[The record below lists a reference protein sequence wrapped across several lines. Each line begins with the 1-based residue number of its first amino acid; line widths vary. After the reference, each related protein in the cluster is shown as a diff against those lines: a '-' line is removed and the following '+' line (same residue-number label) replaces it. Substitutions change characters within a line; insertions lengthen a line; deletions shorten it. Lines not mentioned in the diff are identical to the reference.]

1 VLLFSVARVSPK
13 LCILFPNLGYAVR
26 LLRLH
31 VHAWPS
37 IRHAAPYRCMLE
49 IAVRFPL
56 LAFSIPGFA
65 PDEHRSSTQ
74 RNSGA
79 IMSLLNRKSDVKN
92 HLSVRHHKVN
102 HLDHPLG
109 QPDEQVIAPVE
120 PGAIKANSS
129 DFAEDFN
136 LEHSSSGHS
145 IASKDGL
152 KLYIVPQ
159 PTLPPRSVQE

>member
-1 VLLFSVARVSPK
+1 
-13 LCILFPNLGYAVR
+13 
-26 LLRLH
+26 
-31 VHAWPS
+31 
-37 IRHAAPYRCMLE
+37 
-49 IAVRFPL
+49 
-56 LAFSIPGFA
+56 
-65 PDEHRSSTQ
+65 
-74 RNSGA
+74 
-79 IMSLLNRKSDVKN
+79 MSLLNRKSDVKN

-136 LEHSSSGHS
+136 LEHSSHGHS

-152 KLYIVPQ
+152 TLSICPQ

>member
-1 VLLFSVARVSPK
+1 
-13 LCILFPNLGYAVR
+13 
-26 LLRLH
+26 
-31 VHAWPS
+31 
-37 IRHAAPYRCMLE
+37 
-49 IAVRFPL
+49 
-56 LAFSIPGFA
+56 
-65 PDEHRSSTQ
+65 
-74 RNSGA
+74 
-79 IMSLLNRKSDVKN
+79 MSLLNRKSDVRK

-136 LEHSSSGHS
+136 LEHSSHGHS

-152 KLYIVPQ
+152 TLSICPQ